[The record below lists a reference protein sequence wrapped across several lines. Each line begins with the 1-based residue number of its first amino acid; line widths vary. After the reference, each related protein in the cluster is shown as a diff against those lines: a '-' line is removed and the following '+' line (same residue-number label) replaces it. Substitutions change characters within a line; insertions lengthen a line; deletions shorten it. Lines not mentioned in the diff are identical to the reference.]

1 MNRGQG
7 GIYRVYPRKQ
17 EIYKRSPEQPDN
29 VPGTASEILLEHGV
43 RRQLQWLWLQP
54 QRLLPLLP
62 VRQE

>member
-29 VPGTASEILLEHGV
+29 VPGIASEILLEHGV
-43 RRQLQWLWLQP
+43 RR
-54 QRLLPLLP
+54 
-62 VRQE
+62 